1 MHQLF
6 KCLLL
11 SFGFTAVG
19 LMADPTAEQVEF
31 FEKNI
36 RSVLAEHC
44 YECHNSSDKAKGGLA
59 LDWQGG
65 LAKGGDSGPVLVAG
79 KPGSSRLLR
88 VIRHE
93 EKDLKMPKDG
103 PRLSPVVIGNFE
115 KWIAM
120 GAPDPR
126 TKQPTREDIAKAT
139 SWETI
144 REQRKQWW
152 SFQPVR
158 LLAPP
163 KVKGDWAQTDID
175 KFIQAV
181 WEAEGLSPSSDAEP
195 QALLRRLSFIIT
207 GLPPAPGET
216 ESFVQE
222 ARTNSRAAVE
232 SAIERLLAS
241 PHFGERWARHW
252 MDWVRYAESLGSEG
266 DPAIPNANQYRN
278 YLIRALNADVPY
290 DQLLREHIA
299 GDLLPKPRLNMKLG
313 LNESAIGPAHYR
325 FVLQGFA
332 PTDALDELVRTTE
345 NQIDVVSKAFLGLTV
360 SCARCHNHKFD
371 PISQEDY
378 HAFYSIMTSCRPA
391 MVNVDTPAR
400 QETNKA
406 KLTGLKPRIRAVL
419 AEQWLAE
426 TGTISEQILQPS
438 AEWKKAIEGAK
449 DFKNPL
455 HAWNQLRLAKGEK
468 FTEDWKKL
476 ANDFSKSK
484 KALDEQ
490 RARKYAKRWQLGQDR
505 RKYSACCRLFTS
517 AFGQARRGSWLAV
530 ISCGARSVPFCAC
543 HRWRGC
549 HGALCGSKLHPKWH
563 GVSGHTAQGWQMAL
577 AIVEHQVLG
586 G

>member
-1 MHQLF
+1 
-6 KCLLL
+6 
-11 SFGFTAVG
+11 
-19 LMADPTAEQVEF
+19 MANPTAEQVEF
-31 FEKNI
+31 FENNI

-44 YECHNSSDKAKGGLA
+44 YECHNSSDKGKGGLA

-88 VIRHE
+88 ALRHE

-175 KFIQAV
+175 KFIQAG

-299 GDLLPKPRLNMKLG
+299 GDLLAKPRLNMKLG

-391 MVNVDTPAR
+391 MVNIDTSAR

-406 KLTGLKPRIRAVL
+406 KLAELKPRIRAAL
-419 AEQWLAE
+419 AEKWLAE

-438 AEWKKAIEGAK
+438 AEWKKAIEDAK
-449 DFKNPL
+449 DFRNPL
-455 HAWNQLRLAKGEK
+455 HAWNRLRLAKGEE

-476 ANDFSKSK
+476 ANDFAKSK
-484 KALDEQ
+484 
-490 RARKYAKRWQLGQDR
+490 
-505 RKYSACCRLFTS
+505 
-517 AFGQARRGSWLAV
+517 
-530 ISCGARSVPFCAC
+530 
-543 HRWRGC
+543 
-549 HGALCGSKLHPKWH
+549 
-563 GVSGHTAQGWQMAL
+563 
-577 AIVEHQVLG
+577 
-586 G
+586 